1 MPNVITDITIP
12 CQHIHW
18 DFFPQLFQENTSIL
32 VVPRS
37 CLPFGFPSTG
47 HEQPAHTGQGG
58 DLDSRSEIWERRR
71 VYFHVG
77 VWLGSSGHLPSPSA
91 QCSTLE
97 CPRCPLS
104 SSMRKMLDSASL
116 NLHGP
121 LTCHTSHWFAKITWR
136 KHHWRLPGNTSRDQQ
151 NPNLRTSITPA

>member
-32 VVPRS
+32 VVRRS

-47 HEQPAHTGQGG
+47 HEQPAHMGQGG
-58 DLDSRSEIWERRR
+58 DLDSRSEIWERRH

-77 VWLGSSGHLPSPSA
+77 VRLGSSGHLPSPSPH
-91 QCSTLE
+91 CSTLE
-97 CPRCPLS
+97 CPRHPLS
-104 SSMRKMLDSASL
+104 ISKRKMLDSASL
-116 NLHGP
+116 NLQGP
-121 LTCHTSHWFAKITWR
+121 LTCHTSHWFAKINCR
-136 KHHWRLPGNTSRDQQ
+136 KHRWRLPGNTSRDQQ
-151 NPNLRTSITPA
+151 NPNLPTSITPV

>member
-77 VWLGSSGHLPSPSA
+77 VWLGSSGHLPSPSPH
-91 QCSTLE
+91 CSTLE
-97 CPRCPLS
+97 CPCCQNKTQTYVLPSHLF
-104 SSMRKMLDSASL
+104 KMAFPCKNGILPTHSTQDS
-116 NLHGP
+116 HQ
-121 LTCHTSHWFAKITWR
+121 
-136 KHHWRLPGNTSRDQQ
+136 PGKTTQSDFE
-151 NPNLRTSITPA
+151 AVGW